1 MRYYNELHY
10 TTSAAHMISIAGE
23 LVILDADARF
33 INNTVNGHGIMTA
46 GGSKVVV
53 RGGMFVEGSGVVSSA
68 GAVPE
73 HLGDDVEVSASGMIL
88 AHDTAIHLSGVGSH
102 VVNAGTIS
110 GHHGIRFSG
119 RTNSVSNDGLLTGYA
134 LGVTFDLN
142 TGSDY
147 VTNTGRLQS
156 MTSDA
161 VVANGSGY
169 LSVSNSGTI
178 SALAGRA
185 IVHDAG
191 SGTTLI
197 VNDGLIEGLTAI
209 ALGSGYDQVFNTG
222 TIIGNILLGGGND
235 RYEGVDGVLTNSVS
249 GGDGNDLLVGGAK
262 GEWLYG
268 GDGIDTLHGGGGNDV
283 LNGGAGIDD
292 LDGGEGRDRAVYDDA
307 AGLTVDLEFQ
317 ELNTGS
323 AAGDIL
329 DAVEGVVV
337 TGGASQLFGDAGR
350 NLLIGGSGADLL
362 DGRGDIDRM
371 AGGAGDD
378 IYVVDHRRDRIVEYA
393 GGGSDLIR
401 ASSNYVL
408 SDQVEALMLTG
419 TAAVDATGNA
429 LANAL
434 TGNGAANV
442 LRGLTGSDTLTG
454 GGGMDIFRF
463 DTALGSDVDTI
474 TDFAGDRLQLSRSIF
489 TEVNNGAVLAETRF
503 VTGTAAGD
511 AGDRIIHNAVTGE
524 LFYDPDGT
532 GAAAQVL
539 FARVTPGTELTY
551 ADVLLVS

>member
-1 MRYYNELHY
+1 MFYYNEIRHY
-10 TTSAAHMISIAGE
+10 TNASSLFSNGGV
-23 LVILDADARF
+23 LLFVDLDARW
-33 INNTVNGHGIMTA
+33 INSTANGHGILTA
-46 GGSKVVV
+46 GGSRIVMRGSLVADGIAIASSVDALPAHQGDVVEIGAV
-53 RGGMFVEGSGVVSSA
+53 GNVFGRMAGVWLTGGSSHVGNA
-68 GAVPE
+68 GAIG
-73 HLGDDVEVSASGMIL
+73 GDF
-88 AHDTAIHLSGVGSH
+88 AIRLFGVG
-102 VVNAGTIS
+102 
-110 GHHGIRFSG
+110 
-119 RTNSVSNDGLLTGYA
+119 NSVANDGIVNGYTRGVQFDA
-134 LGVTFDLN
+134 LNGQNSL
-142 TGSDY
+142 S
-147 VTNTGRLQS
+147 NTGRIEAIGG
-156 MTSDA
+156 DA
-161 VVANGSGY
+161 VLAIGNGF

-178 SALAGRA
+178 TALAGRA
-185 IVHDAG
+185 IAHDAG

-235 RYEGVDGVLTNSVS
+235 RYEGVDGLLTDSVS
-249 GGDGNDLLVGGAK
+249 GGDGNDLLVGGAT

-268 GDGIDTLHGGGGNDV
+268 GEGIDTLHGGGGNDV

-371 AGGAGDD
+371 AGGGGDD

-393 GGGSDLIR
+393 GGGSDLVR

-408 SDQVEALMLTG
+408 SDQVEALTLTG

-454 GGGMDIFRF
+454 GGGVDIFRF

-524 LFYDPDGT
+524 LFYDSDGT

-551 ADVLLVS
+551 ADVLLVA

>member
-1 MRYYNELHY
+1 
-10 TTSAAHMISIAGE
+10 
-23 LVILDADARF
+23 
-33 INNTVNGHGIMTA
+33 
-46 GGSKVVV
+46 
-53 RGGMFVEGSGVVSSA
+53 
-68 GAVPE
+68 
-73 HLGDDVEVSASGMIL
+73 
-88 AHDTAIHLSGVGSH
+88 
-102 VVNAGTIS
+102 
-110 GHHGIRFSG
+110 
-119 RTNSVSNDGLLTGYA
+119 
-134 LGVTFDLN
+134 
-142 TGSDY
+142 
-147 VTNTGRLQS
+147 